1 MIYKVFYQK
10 NFQEVPVRENTDAMF
25 IEAET
30 EREVRRKLADKN
42 FNIEYVQ
49 PVSESLLQFEQQRED
64 FKVEN
69 L

>member
-30 EREVRRKLADKN
+30 EREVRHKLADKN
-42 FNIEYVQ
+42 YNIEFVQ
-49 PVSESLLQFEQQRED
+49 PVSEDLLRFEEKHED

>member
-42 FNIEYVQ
+42 YNIELVQ
-49 PVSESLLQFEQQRED
+49 PVSENLLKFEEKNED
-64 FKVEN
+64 FKVEK